1 MRRLI
6 AAFRPAVARM
16 MASSAPCSPS
26 ATVAWVIHA
35 PISVG
40 PRSAAGSLATRKAR
54 EDLVQVLHG
63 RSQRIE
69 PPRPDQIEREQAQQL
84 ERAQTGNRTGL
95 AADVQRRRR
104 PADVQ
109 LMGLCQSK
117 GREADATIVV
127 LRGNDYFGKESE
139 PMPVGSKLLYVV
151 LTRGRTETIVL
162 TLGSTLPFLSTR
174 LRSCPPGAEQ
184 RLRPVLPSSFG
195 QSHGWRRSQF
205 RLRHL
210 DRPEPGRLA
219 RHGI

>member
-40 PRSAAGSLATRKAR
+40 PRSAAGSLATRIAR

-139 PMPVGSKLLYVV
+139 PMPVGWARSF
-151 LTRGRTETIVL
+151 
-162 TLGSTLPFLSTR
+162 STLCL
-174 LRSCPPGAEQ
+174 PGADGDD
-184 RLRPVLPSSFG
+184 RADSGLDPSFPLYPLAVLSA
-195 QSHGWRRSQF
+195 RS
-205 RLRHL
+205 
-210 DRPEPGRLA
+210 
-219 RHGI
+219 